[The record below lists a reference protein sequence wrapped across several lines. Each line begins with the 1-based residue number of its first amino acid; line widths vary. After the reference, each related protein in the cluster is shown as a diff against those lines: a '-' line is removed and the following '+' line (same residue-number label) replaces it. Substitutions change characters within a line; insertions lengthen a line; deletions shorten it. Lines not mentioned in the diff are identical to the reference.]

1 MKHNVFMTMAMVV
14 CVFFAQG
21 AQAAGV
27 GVGNG
32 GEGDRIQYIEKLK
45 QELGVLD
52 RSRNE
57 APEISDFTEWCGKVT
72 RMLRRELM
80 RAERQIQVEQLALA
94 KQILTD
100 ALIVASESF
109 RLDPQ
114 AGSPL
119 TKKLVDRG
127 VIYMDALD
135 ELFWNHEHRDLLTS
149 LLFLTT
155 YVDFIIETESGLDH
169 PFYIPYICR
178 HQHHPDS
185 HFDFLRFTSRYLEY
199 AKEQLSFLA
208 THFTRLEKRDGEI
221 WVTPV
226 GNPKAF
232 LKLLELGAFFV
243 AQDIANTLEAW
254 KHACLVMDL
263 EVLSEAL
270 RDFNLF
276 NDRSIFPSV
285 KGALYETRTEL
296 ERILGELSSFTA
308 RLQPDRFTSRE
319 LLNGRIILGQGQTQ
333 SLYLGGSRYVQK
345 LVIEAQA
352 QRTDP
357 MFEVVVNGEV
367 KGTIHLPPRDPRYV
381 VTIADWADSIEFRHT
396 EGGGIEILSVKVFE
410 QEFHHSHS
418 PWSRGCEYG
427 R

>member
-1 MKHNVFMTMAMVV
+1 MKNKVLMTMAMVV
-14 CVFFAQG
+14 FIFKPAD
-21 AQAAGV
+21 AAAAGV

-32 GEGDRIQYIEKLK
+32 GEGDKSQYIEKLK

-52 RSRNE
+52 RPQSE
-57 APEISDFTEWCGKVT
+57 TLEISDFYEWCGKVT

-80 RAERQIQVEQLALA
+80 RAERQIQFERLALA
-94 KQILTD
+94 KQILKD

-114 AGSPL
+114 AASPI

-127 VIYMDALD
+127 VIYIDALD
-135 ELFWNHEHRDLLTS
+135 EIFWSHQQRDLLTS
-149 LLFLTT
+149 LLFLTN
-155 YVDFIIETESGLDH
+155 YVDFIIETEEGLDH

-178 HQHHPDS
+178 HQTHPDS
-185 HFDFLRFTSRYLEY
+185 HFDFLRFTNRYLEY
-199 AKEQLSFLA
+199 AKDQLSFLA
-208 THFTRLEKRDGEI
+208 THFTRIEKRDGEV

-232 LKLLELGAFFV
+232 LKLIELGAFFV

-263 EVLSEAL
+263 EVLSEVL

-276 NDRSIFPSV
+276 NDRSIFPSI
-285 KGALYETRTEL
+285 KTALYETRTEL
-296 ERILGELSSFTA
+296 DRILSELSSFA
-308 RLQPDRFTSRE
+308 ERLAPDQFTSRE
-319 LLNGRIILGQGQTQ
+319 LLNGRLILGQSQTQ

-357 MFEVVVNGEV
+357 MFEVIVNGEV
-367 KGTIHLPPRDPRYV
+367 KGTIHLPPRDPQYV

-396 EGGGIEILSVKVFE
+396 EGGGIEMISVKVFE

-418 PWSRGCEYG
+418 PWG
-427 R
+427 RSCGHGR